1 MRKYFYNKNT
11 SINISIILMNGMLI
25 IHNIYV
31 LLVYSHVNQLVKNLA
46 SFFEQLIYSKIV
58 NF

>member
-31 LLVYSHVNQLVKNLA
+31 LLAYSHVNQIIKNLA
-46 SFFEQLIYSKIV
+46 SFFERLIYSKIV

>member
-31 LLVYSHVNQLVKNLA
+31 LLTYSHVNQLVKNLA